1 MSGLRVGI
9 TGSSGLIGTALQQAL
24 TDADHVPVPIVRRA
38 ARPGE
43 IEWSPSEGRLAASD
57 IADLDAVVNLAG
69 VGIGDQRW
77 SESYRKLIRSSRLD
91 GTSLLTRTF
100 HELGDD
106 APSVLVNASAVG
118 FYGDR
123 GDELLTEA
131 SPPGEGFLPD
141 VCIDW
146 EQAANEAADT
156 SRVVMLRTG
165 IVLTTDGGALTKLLP
180 LFKFGLGGRFGDG
193 RQWWSWI
200 TLHDEVR
207 AIIHAITSDVTGPLN
222 LTAPQPVT
230 NREFTDVL
238 GDVLHR
244 PTLIPIPSFGPKLVV
259 GADLAQSL
267 LFDSARVLP
276 SALIDSGFTF
286 DHGDLTTALHAVLG
300 R

>member
-1 MSGLRVGI
+1 LRVGI
-9 TGSSGLIGTALQQAL
+9 TGSSGLIGTALKRAL
-24 TDADHVPVPIVRRA
+24 TEAGHVPVPVVRRA
-38 ARPGE
+38 ARAGE
-43 IEWSPSEGRLAASD
+43 IEWSPSEGRLAAAD
-57 IADLDAVVNLAG
+57 IAGLDAVVNLAG

-77 SESYRKLIRSSRLD
+77 SESYRALIRSSRLD
-91 GTSLLTRTF
+91 GTRLLVRIF

-106 APSVLVNASAVG
+106 APPVLVNASAVG

-123 GDELLTEA
+123 GDEVLTES
-131 SPPGEGFLPD
+131 SPPGDGFLPD
-141 VCIDW
+141 VCVDW
-146 EQAANEAADT
+146 EGAANEAADT
-156 SRVVMLRTG
+156 SRVAMLRTG
-165 IVLTTDGGALTKLLP
+165 IVLTTEGGALTKLLP
-180 LFKFGLGGRFGDG
+180 LFKFGLGGRFGGG

-207 AIIHAITSDVTGPLN
+207 AIIHAITNDVSGPLN
-222 LTAPQPVT
+222 LTAPAPVT

-259 GADLAQSL
+259 GADLALSL

-276 SALIDSGFTF
+276 NALIDSGFTF
-286 DHGDLTTALHAVLG
+286 EHEDLATALHAVLG